1 MSRGRDSRLARRV
14 ASAALWL
21 VVWQVASLVVGNAVL
36 LAGPVETVVRLAQL
50 VFDARF
56 LSTVAFSLTRIVGG
70 FLAAFVSAVLL
81 ALAARRWR
89 AVEDALAP
97 AVTALKSVPIVCI
110 IVLLLM
116 WVGSRSVSGIAVF
129 LAVFPAVYFSALEG
143 LADVSPQVGE
153 MLRVFGVRGFRGF
166 CAHTWPELLP
176 FLLGT
181 SRNVCGM
188 AWKAGVAAELIGSPM
203 GSIGERIYQSKIL
216 LETADLFAWTIVVVL
231 ASWACEQVFVALLAR
246 SGKASLALA
255 LRLPRG
261 ETLSCPPAEVRI
273 VDASIGYGEKVVAS
287 GLSFVVP
294 VGGRLLLD
302 QESGYGKTTLL
313 RTIAGLQPMLAG
325 SLSAPRSVSMEFQEA
340 RLIEDMTAE
349 QNVELV
355 AAGGSALLR
364 EVLPADALAVPVR
377 ELSGG
382 QRRRVE
388 LVRALA
394 YRSGAVL
401 LDEPF
406 ASLDEDT
413 RRTCE
418 SFIDAHLEGR
428 PLLVASHV

>member
-1 MSRGRDSRLARRV
+1 MI
-14 ASAALWL
+14 
-21 VVWQVASLVVGNAVL
+21 VGNAVL
-36 LAGPVETVVRLAQL
+36 LAGPVDTVARLAGL
-50 VFDARF
+50 IFDASF
-56 LSTVAFSLTRIVGG
+56 LSTVGFSLVRIAGG
-70 FLAAFVSAVLL
+70 FVVAFASAVML
-81 ALAARRWR
+81 ALAAHRWR
-89 AVEDALAP
+89 LVEDVLAP
-97 AVTALKSVPIVCI
+97 AVAALKSVPIVCI

-143 LADVSPQVGE
+143 LRGVNQQVGE
-153 MLRVFGVRGFRGF
+153 MLRTFGVRGLRGF
-166 CAHTWPELLP
+166 FAHTWPELLP

-188 AWKAGVAAELIGSPM
+188 AWKSGVAAELIGSPM

-246 SGKASLALA
+246 SGKASLALS
-255 LRLPRG
+255 LRLSRG
-261 ETLSCPPAEVRI
+261 GPSACSPAEVRLAD
-273 VDASIGYGEKVVAS
+273 VSVGYGEKVVAS
-287 GLSFVVP
+287 DVSFVVP

-302 QESGYGKTTLL
+302 QESGFGKTTLL
-313 RTIAGLQPMLAG
+313 RTIAYLQPVLAG
-325 SLSAPRSVSMEFQEA
+325 SVSAPRSVSMVFQEA

-355 AAGGSALLR
+355 AAGGAVLLG
-364 EVLPADALAVPVR
+364 EVLPAEALGVPVR

-394 YRSGAVL
+394 HHSGAVL
-401 LDEPF
+401 LDEPY
-406 ASLDEDT
+406 ASLDDDS
-413 RRTCE
+413 RRACE
-418 SFIDAHLEGR
+418 TFVDARLCGR
-428 PLLVASHV
+428 PLILASHI